1 MTQYKK
7 LLSFAIIA
15 ASVLLAINFGFR
27 SSLGLFLTPVS
38 ESFGYG
44 REIFAFS
51 LALQNLFWGL
61 FQPLA
66 GAIADKY
73 GTAKVIIIGSILYAL
88 GLYITGTAD
97 SFIDLHIGAGILIG
111 MGIAGTGLGV
121 VLPAM
126 ARMVRPEK
134 RAFALGIGTAAGSAG
149 QFLLIPVA
157 REFLVTYGWQMALI
171 IMAIGSLSMILFTP
185 VFKGDKKTN
194 TQTNDEPQQNLREA
208 LNEASK
214 HFHYWLLIAGFF
226 VCGFQLAFITVHMPS
241 YLADK
246 GFDSS
251 VAAASLSIIG
261 LCNIAGSLTA
271 GHLSG
276 IYSKKWILTFI
287 YGARSIVIVLFL
299 VLPIS
304 IFSVYA
310 FSFATGFLWL
320 ATVPPTSG
328 LVAQMFGLRYMGT
341 LYGIVFLN
349 HQIGSFTGVWL
360 GGYLF
365 DTTGSYDQIWWWAA
379 IIAAITAIIHVFIFE
394 YFYIVLIYVNFPKA
408 KYTYYN
414 TFFININTWFYYIF
428 YVY

>member
-1 MTQYKK
+1 MSQYKK

-15 ASVLLAINFGFR
+15 ASALLAINFGFR
-27 SSLGLFLTPVS
+27 SSLGLFLKPIS

-73 GTAKVIIIGSILYAL
+73 GTAKVIILGSMLYAL

-97 SFIDLHIGAGILIG
+97 GFIDLHLGAGILIG
-111 MGIAGTGLGV
+111 MGISGTGLGV

-157 REFLVTYGWQMALI
+157 REFLVTYGWQMALV

-185 VFKGDKKTN
+185 VFKDDKKTN
-194 TQTNDEPQQNLREA
+194 TKTDGESEQNLREA
-208 LNEASK
+208 LKEASK

-226 VCGFQLAFITVHMPS
+226 VCGFQLAFITVHMPA

-251 VAAASLSIIG
+251 VAAISLSIIG
-261 LCNIAGSLTA
+261 LCNIVGSLTA

-276 IYSKKWILTFI
+276 IYSKKWILAFI

-299 VLPIS
+299 VFPIS

-328 LVAQMFGLRYMGT
+328 LVAQMFGLKYMGT

-365 DTTGSYDQIWWWAA
+365 DTTGSYNQVWWWAA
-379 IIAAITAIIHVFIFE
+379 IIAAITAIIHVFIDE
-394 YFYIVLIYVNFPKA
+394 RPVERLRHATK
-408 KYTYYN
+408 
-414 TFFININTWFYYIF
+414 FI
-428 YVY
+428 

>member
-1 MTQYKK
+1 MAQHKK
-7 LLSFAIIA
+7 IFSIAIA
-15 ASVLLAINFGFR
+15 LACVLLAINFGWR

-38 ESFGYG
+38 ETFGYG

-51 LALQNLFWGL
+51 LALQNLLWGL
-61 FQPLA
+61 TQPIA
-66 GAIADKY
+66 GAFADKF
-73 GTAKVIIIGSILYAL
+73 GTTRVVIVGTLLYAL
-88 GLYITGTAD
+88 GLYITATAE
-97 SFIDLHIGAGILIG
+97 SFISLHLGAGILVG

-126 ARMVRPEK
+126 ARMVAPEK
-134 RAFALGIGTAAGSAG
+134 RAFALGVGTAAGSAG
-149 QFLLIPVA
+149 QFLFIPVA
-157 REFLVTYGWQMALI
+157 REFLVAYGWQTALI
-171 IMAIGSLSMILFTP
+171 LMAIAALSMILFSP
-185 VFKGDKKTN
+185 VFKGDAKTN
-194 TQTNDEPQQNLREA
+194 VNIDNEPEQNLKES
-208 LNEASK
+208 LNEASG
-214 HFHYWLLIAGFF
+214 HIHYWLLIAGFF

-261 LCNIAGSLTA
+261 LCNIIGSLVS

-287 YGARSIVIVLFL
+287 YAARSIVIVLFL
-299 VLPIS
+299 IVPIS
-304 IFSVYA
+304 TVTIYA
-310 FSFATGFLWL
+310 FSFATGLLWL

-328 LVAQMFGLRYMGT
+328 LVAQMFGLRFMGT

-365 DTTGSYDQIWWWAA
+365 DTTGSYNQVWWWAA
-379 IIAAITAIIHVFIFE
+379 IIAAITALIHVFIDE
-394 YFYIVLIYVNFPKA
+394 RPVKRLRVSLE
-408 KYTYYN
+408 TS
-414 TFFININTWFYYIF
+414 
-428 YVY
+428 

>member
-1 MTQYKK
+1 MSQYKK

-15 ASVLLAINFGFR
+15 ASALLAINFGFR
-27 SSLGLFLTPVS
+27 SSLGLFLKPVS

-73 GTAKVIIIGSILYAL
+73 GTAKVIILGSILYAL
-88 GLYITGTAD
+88 GLYITATAD
-97 SFIDLHIGAGILIG
+97 GFIDLHLGAGILIG

-121 VLPAM
+121 ILPAM

-157 REFLVTYGWQMALI
+157 REFLVAYGWQMALV

-185 VFKGDKKTN
+185 VFKGDKKTG
-194 TQTNDEPQQNLREA
+194 TKTDDESEQNLREA
-208 LNEASK
+208 LREASK

-226 VCGFQLAFITVHMPS
+226 VCGFQLAFITVHIPS

-251 VAAASLSIIG
+251 VAATSLSIIG
-261 LCNIAGSLTA
+261 LCNIVGSLTA

-276 IYSKKWILTFI
+276 IYSKKWILAFI

-299 VLPIS
+299 VFPIS
-304 IFSVYA
+304 LFSVYA

-328 LVAQMFGLRYMGT
+328 LVAQMFGLKYMGT

-365 DTTGSYDQIWWWAA
+365 DTTGSYNQVWWWAA
-379 IIAAITAIIHVFIFE
+379 IIAAITAIIHVFIDE
-394 YFYIVLIYVNFPKA
+394 RPVDRLRHTA
-408 KYTYYN
+408 KV
-414 TFFININTWFYYIF
+414 I
-428 YVY
+428 

>member
-1 MTQYKK
+1 MSQYKK

-15 ASVLLAINFGFR
+15 ASALLAINFGFR
-27 SSLGLFLTPVS
+27 SSLGLFLKPIS

-73 GTAKVIIIGSILYAL
+73 GTAKVIILGSMLYAL

-97 SFIDLHIGAGILIG
+97 GFIDLHLGAGILIG
-111 MGIAGTGLGV
+111 MGISGTGLGV

-157 REFLVTYGWQMALI
+157 REFLVTYGWQLALV

-185 VFKGDKKTN
+185 VFKDDKKTN
-194 TQTNDEPQQNLREA
+194 TKTDGESEQNLREA
-208 LNEASK
+208 LKEASK

-226 VCGFQLAFITVHMPS
+226 VCGFQLAFITVHMPA

-251 VAAASLSIIG
+251 VAAISLSIIG
-261 LCNIAGSLTA
+261 LCNIVGSLTA

-276 IYSKKWILTFI
+276 IYSKKWILAFI

-299 VLPIS
+299 VFPIS

-328 LVAQMFGLRYMGT
+328 LVAQMFGLKYMGT

-365 DTTGSYDQIWWWAA
+365 DTTGSYNQVWWWAA
-379 IIAAITAIIHVFIFE
+379 IIAAITAIIHVFIDE
-394 YFYIVLIYVNFPKA
+394 RPVERLRHATKII
-408 KYTYYN
+408 
-414 TFFININTWFYYIF
+414 
-428 YVY
+428 

>member
-1 MTQYKK
+1 MSQYKK

-15 ASVLLAINFGFR
+15 ASALLAINFGFR
-27 SSLGLFLTPVS
+27 SSLGLFLKPIS

-73 GTAKVIIIGSILYAL
+73 GTAKVIILGSMLYAL

-97 SFIDLHIGAGILIG
+97 GFIDLHLGAGILIG
-111 MGIAGTGLGV
+111 MGISGTGLGV

-157 REFLVTYGWQMALI
+157 REFLVTYGWQLALV

-185 VFKGDKKTN
+185 VFKDDKKTN
-194 TQTNDEPQQNLREA
+194 TKTDGESEQNLREA
-208 LNEASK
+208 LKEASK

-226 VCGFQLAFITVHMPS
+226 VCGFQLAFITVHMPA

-251 VAAASLSIIG
+251 VAAISLSIIG
-261 LCNIAGSLTA
+261 LCNIVGSLTA

-276 IYSKKWILTFI
+276 IYSKKWILAFI

-299 VLPIS
+299 VFPIS

-328 LVAQMFGLRYMGT
+328 LVAQMFGLKYMGT

-365 DTTGSYDQIWWWAA
+365 DTTGSYNQVWWWAA
-379 IIAAITAIIHVFIFE
+379 IIAAITAIIHVFIDE
-394 YFYIVLIYVNFPKA
+394 RPVERLRHAA
-408 KYTYYN
+408 K
-414 TFFININTWFYYIF
+414 II
-428 YVY
+428 

>member
-1 MTQYKK
+1 MSQYKK

-15 ASVLLAINFGFR
+15 ASALLAINFGFR
-27 SSLGLFLTPVS
+27 SSLGLFLKPVS

-73 GTAKVIIIGSILYAL
+73 GTAKVIILGSLLYAL

-97 SFIDLHIGAGILIG
+97 GFIDLHLGAGILIG
-111 MGIAGTGLGV
+111 MGISGTGLGV

-157 REFLVTYGWQMALI
+157 REFLVTYGWQMALV

-185 VFKGDKKTN
+185 VFKDDKKTD
-194 TQTNDEPQQNLREA
+194 TGTDDESKQNLREA
-208 LNEASK
+208 LREASK

-241 YLADK
+241 FLADK

-276 IYSKKWILTFI
+276 IYSKKWILAFI

-299 VLPIS
+299 VFPIS
-304 IFSVYA
+304 LFSVYA
-310 FSFATGFLWL
+310 FSFATGLLWL

-328 LVAQMFGLRYMGT
+328 LVAQMFGLKYMGT

-365 DTTGSYDQIWWWAA
+365 DTTGSYNQVWWWAA
-379 IIAAITAIIHVFIFE
+379 IIAAITAIIHVFIDE
-394 YFYIVLIYVNFPKA
+394 RPVERLRHSA
-408 KYTYYN
+408 KV
-414 TFFININTWFYYIF
+414 I
-428 YVY
+428 

>member
-1 MTQYKK
+1 MSQYKK

-15 ASVLLAINFGFR
+15 ASALLAINFGFR
-27 SSLGLFLTPVS
+27 SSLGLFLKPVS

-73 GTAKVIIIGSILYAL
+73 GTAKVIILGSILYAL
-88 GLYITGTAD
+88 GLYITATAD
-97 SFIDLHIGAGILIG
+97 GFIDLHLGAGILIG

-157 REFLVTYGWQMALI
+157 REFLVTYGWQMALV

-185 VFKGDKKTN
+185 VFKDDKKTD
-194 TQTNDEPQQNLREA
+194 TETDDESKQNLREA
-208 LNEASK
+208 LREAFK

-261 LCNIAGSLTA
+261 LCNIVGSLTA

-276 IYSKKWILTFI
+276 IYSKKWILAFI

-299 VLPIS
+299 VFPIS
-304 IFSVYA
+304 LFSVYA

-328 LVAQMFGLRYMGT
+328 LVAQMFGLKYMGT

-365 DTTGSYDQIWWWAA
+365 DTTGSYNQVWWWAA
-379 IIAAITAIIHVFIFE
+379 IIAAITAIIHVFIDE
-394 YFYIVLIYVNFPKA
+394 RPVERLRHAA
-408 KYTYYN
+408 KV
-414 TFFININTWFYYIF
+414 I
-428 YVY
+428 

>member
-1 MTQYKK
+1 MSQYKK

-15 ASVLLAINFGFR
+15 ASALLAINFGFR
-27 SSLGLFLTPVS
+27 SSLGLFLKPVS

-73 GTAKVIIIGSILYAL
+73 GTAKVIILGSILYAL
-88 GLYITGTAD
+88 GLYITATAD
-97 SFIDLHIGAGILIG
+97 GFIDLHLGAGILIG

-121 VLPAM
+121 ILPAM

-157 REFLVTYGWQMALI
+157 REFLVAYGWQMALV

-194 TQTNDEPQQNLREA
+194 TKTDDESEQNLREA
-208 LNEASK
+208 LREASK

-251 VAAASLSIIG
+251 VAATSLSIIG
-261 LCNIAGSLTA
+261 LCNIVGSLTA

-276 IYSKKWILTFI
+276 IYSKKWILAFI

-299 VLPIS
+299 VFPIS
-304 IFSVYA
+304 LFSVYA

-328 LVAQMFGLRYMGT
+328 LVAQMFGLKYMGT

-365 DTTGSYDQIWWWAA
+365 DTTGSYNQVWWWAA
-379 IIAAITAIIHVFIFE
+379 IIAAITAIIHVFIDE
-394 YFYIVLIYVNFPKA
+394 RPVDRLRHTA
-408 KYTYYN
+408 KV
-414 TFFININTWFYYIF
+414 I
-428 YVY
+428 